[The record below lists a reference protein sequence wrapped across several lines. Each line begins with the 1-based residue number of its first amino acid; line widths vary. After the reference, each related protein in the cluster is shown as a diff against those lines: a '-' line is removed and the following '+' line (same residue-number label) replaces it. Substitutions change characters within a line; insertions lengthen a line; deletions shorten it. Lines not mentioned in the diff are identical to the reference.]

1 MATLIEKII
10 TGALDEQQ
18 KNLFNIISSNSEI
31 SKQQINELRQSIE
44 QTENVLEDKVA
55 RMEED
60 LGNIESCV
68 QEMYDY
74 QLDAAFI
81 KDKLIDLVDRYENN
95 FRINCI
101 DDLIMG
107 TWEDFDKELDTLF
120 KESLGIRKVVIEREH
135 RVKTDKNKKSNTP
148 KTIVCRILNY
158 KDKVKI
164 LRNAIKLQGENIFIN
179 KNFCQ
184 DTLDHRKVL

>member
-74 QLDAAFI
+74 QLDPAFI

-135 RVKTDKNKKSNTP
+135 RVKTDKNKKSNIP
-148 KTIVCRILNY
+148 KTIVCRILN
-158 KDKVKI
+158 
-164 LRNAIKLQGENIFIN
+164 
-179 KNFCQ
+179 
-184 DTLDHRKVL
+184 

>member
-74 QLDAAFI
+74 QLDPAFI

-135 RVKTDKNKKSNTP
+135 RAKTDKNKKSNTP